1 MRTVFLVLIG
11 CFLLAS
17 ATLEARAQNL
27 ITTDADCVKGN
38 SIAASWNT
46 TDILCGKPAVSG
58 EPNQDPGTNTV
69 PGDAADDAIAYFYDR
84 NVGTSSMSRTITGL
98 SAGATYRFETY
109 IASLAGGSPDALVVT
124 LQWQDGSGGN
134 VGSIVSL
141 VDASAGDNTWI
152 QVEETGIVAPSG
164 ATQVVLEVAFED
176 RGGNDA
182 FTDIFTDEFTFEET
196 AAPPVNSDPVFAN
209 GTSAGLTV
217 DEDAAAASL
226 STQLEVDDSDTG
238 QTLTWTVASG
248 PSNGALS
255 GFPATASSGTGV
267 QPSGVTYEPNTDYV
281 GGDSFEIQ
289 VDDGNG
295 GTDNITVNVA
305 VNNLAPVFSSAATAS
320 FQENGTGTVLDNDA
334 TNGGDGTTDSG
345 VTYSIGGTDAG
356 AFTIDSATGAL
367 SFNAAPDFENPA
379 DSDGNN
385 EYLVDVTADDGEASN
400 NTTTQT
406 ITITVT
412 NVTADLALF
421 DGSAAG
427 LNVTASINPGTS
439 NNRVGVVELSA
450 TQDEAV
456 LEALSITNSNA
467 GIAGISAA
475 RLFLSSDPALDVGTF
490 DTELGSISIDNTNA
504 PATFDFTSLN
514 TEITSTAIY
523 LILAIDV
530 EASAPDNDV
539 LFSLADPAAVTIPD
553 ANIAS
558 VNGQSQTTFSSLPL
572 SNASTALPVELVAF
586 ESPDNGNALLQ
597 WTTVS
602 EKGNAGFDVQRQLA
616 AASWSTLARVPGVGT
631 TTQQTTYRFTDDTLP
646 YESGRRSIVSVRS
659 MWTAPSRSHRSE
671 PLSLR
676 IQTESNFWAPRPT
689 RPPERSL
696 CVSPFHS
703 VSAAASLRCS
713 ICLDGRCEPSP
724 SRTAGPKRR
733 R

>member
-1 MRTVFLVLIG
+1 M
-11 CFLLAS
+11 
-17 ATLEARAQNL
+17 
-27 ITTDADCVKGN
+27 
-38 SIAASWNT
+38 
-46 TDILCGKPAVSG
+46 
-58 EPNQDPGTNTV
+58 
-69 PGDAADDAIAYFYDR
+69 
-84 NVGTSSMSRTITGL
+84 
-98 SAGATYRFETY
+98 
-109 IASLAGGSPDALVVT
+109 
-124 LQWQDGSGGN
+124 
-134 VGSIVSL
+134 
-141 VDASAGDNTWI
+141 
-152 QVEETGIVAPSG
+152 
-164 ATQVVLEVAFED
+164 
-176 RGGNDA
+176 
-182 FTDIFTDEFTFEET
+182 
-196 AAPPVNSDPVFAN
+196 
-209 GTSAGLTV
+209 
-217 DEDAAAASL
+217 
-226 STQLEVDDSDTG
+226 DDSDTG

-490 DTELGSISIDNTNA
+490 DTELGSI
-504 PATFDFTSLN
+504 
-514 TEITSTAIY
+514 
-523 LILAIDV
+523 
-530 EASAPDNDV
+530 
-539 LFSLADPAAVTIPD
+539 
-553 ANIAS
+553 
-558 VNGQSQTTFSSLPL
+558 
-572 SNASTALPVELVAF
+572 
-586 ESPDNGNALLQ
+586 
-597 WTTVS
+597 
-602 EKGNAGFDVQRQLA
+602 
-616 AASWSTLARVPGVGT
+616 
-631 TTQQTTYRFTDDTLP
+631 
-646 YESGRRSIVSVRS
+646 
-659 MWTAPSRSHRSE
+659 
-671 PLSLR
+671 
-676 IQTESNFWAPRPT
+676 
-689 RPPERSL
+689 
-696 CVSPFHS
+696 
-703 VSAAASLRCS
+703 
-713 ICLDGRCEPSP
+713 LDR
-724 SRTAGPKRR
+724 
-733 R
+733 